1 MKKLILTLALV
12 FTFSTA
18 FVSCR
23 DTKNVDDTPDVIDD
37 INDTMDDVQNQDM
50 IDDDATDTLENT
62 LQEGV
67 NEIQEN
73 TGTGGTDDI

>member
-23 DTKNVDDTPDVIDD
+23 DTKKVDDTPDVVDD